1 MIGGIAMYIVNID
14 TDKCEGCGDCVEVCP
29 VELLELVEEDGKKY
43 DSFIGDANDCI
54 GCMAC
59 EEECPDG
66 AITVTEM

>member
-1 MIGGIAMYIVNID
+1 MYIVNID
-14 TDKCEGCGDCVEVCP
+14 IEKCEGCGDCVEVCP

-43 DSFIGDANDCI
+43 AAFTGGANDCI

-66 AITVTEM
+66 AITVTEI

>member
-1 MIGGIAMYIVNID
+1 MYIVDID

-43 DSFIGDANDCI
+43 ASFTGSANDCI

-66 AITVTEM
+66 AITVTEL

>member
-1 MIGGIAMYIVNID
+1 MYIVNID

-29 VELLELVEEDGKKY
+29 VELLELVEEDGKQY
-43 DSFIGDANDCI
+43 ASFTGNANDCI

-66 AITVTEM
+66 AITVTEL